1 MRRLL
6 LICCAVLVVGESPAA
21 AQYARVVPAEP
32 VLELSLGL
40 TTMSRG
46 PGGGSERVM
55 QAFGFHSGWRD
66 QATRS
71 SLDGFWKV
79 EIGVSKHRSLGI
91 MTTRV
96 RNHTWGVRSDQGKSA
111 SINTR
116 HTVVTRA
123 VTWSY
128 RPNGWLSVG
137 AGPAIHKRRFVIDT
151 HGPDAG
157 VRSERGLGAV
167 AGINVKFKR
176 DNGAFIHALWQY
188 RYAGSLR
195 SSAIALP
202 LPVPR
207 GAAEEFVQW
216 PASSIP
222 FSHRMLGI
230 GFGLEF

>member
-1 MRRLL
+1 MHRLWLL
-6 LICCAVLVVGESPAA
+6 LLAVLFVSETPAA
-21 AQYARVVPAEP
+21 AQFRSGANQPS
-32 VLELSLGL
+32 LELSFGF

-46 PGGGSERVM
+46 PGGGSERAM
-55 QAFGFHSGWRD
+55 QAIGFHPGSGE
-66 QATRS
+66 QSTRT
-71 SLDGFWKV
+71 SLDGFWKI
-79 EIGVSKHRSLGI
+79 EIGVSRHRSLGI

-96 RNHTWGVRSDQGKSA
+96 RNHTYGVRRDSGRTA
-111 SINTR
+111 SIDTR

-128 RPNGWLSVG
+128 RPSGWLSVG
-137 AGPAIHKRRFVIDT
+137 AGPALHKRRFAIRTD
-151 HGPDAG
+151 GPDAG

-176 DNGAFIHALWQY
+176 DNGAFMHALWQY

-195 SSAIALP
+195 SSAVELP
-202 LPVPR
+202 LPQAR
-207 GAAEEFVQW
+207 GAAEEYVQW
-216 PASSIP
+216 PARSIP